1 MSRKVRIC
9 TISMNSIIHGN
20 RSSREDRFR
29 EAERKMKQ
37 GSLDKPD
44 LFLLPEVFLM
54 NDVPGAWADT
64 SNMERDFFWKYDK
77 NTD

>member
-20 RSSREDRFR
+20 RSSKENRLR
-29 EAERKMKQ
+29 EAEEKMRL

-44 LFLLPEVFLM
+44 LFLLPETFLV
-54 NDVPGAWADT
+54 NDVAGSW
-64 SNMERDFFWKYDK
+64 SNPANIEEDRR
-77 NTD
+77 